1 MLLLLTIKLAITAL
15 VFATGLS
22 ATREDLF
29 WIWQHPPLLAR
40 SFLAMYIL
48 VPLVAIAMVLV
59 FDLPRGTR
67 IGLLFLSIS
76 AGAPLLPR
84 KLIKLG
90 GDPAFAFSIVIATS
104 LAAIVTVPASLA
116 LLQPL
121 LPADTEVDVMRLA
134 TTILKTFL
142 LPLSAGML
150 FHKFSPGWAEKLGD
164 PIMRYAGIVLLIG
177 AVIII
182 VSSFRQIIEV
192 GLPSILA
199 FGGLTLMALA
209 TGHWLGGPDEA
220 QRTSLA
226 VSCATRHIG
235 LALVLAAGMKGSNT
249 FPLIATYLFA
259 SALVSIPYI
268 RWRKKVASQLIQE
281 KVVQ

>member
-1 MLLLLTIKLAITAL
+1 VLAECIFYNLRGYYVIVTNDKNFYHCTGFCHGSQALPATIYSGYGDTAAFGAI
-15 VFATGLS
+15 LS
-22 ATREDLF
+22 R
-29 WIWQHPPLLAR
+29 HV
-40 SFLAMYIL
+40 IL

-59 FDLPRGTR
+59 FDLPRGTK

-134 TTILKTFL
+134 MTILKTFL
-142 LPLSAGML
+142 LPLGAGML
-150 FHKFSPGWAEKLGD
+150 FRKFSPDWAEKLGD

-177 AVIII
+177 AAIII
-182 VSSFRQIIEV
+182 VSSFGKIMET

-199 FGGLTLMALA
+199 FAGLTLMALA

-235 LALVLAAGMKGSNT
+235 LAMVLAADIKGPGT
-249 FPLIATYLFA
+249 FALIATYLFA
-259 SALVSIPYI
+259 QHL
-268 RWRKKVASQLIQE
+268 
-281 KVVQ
+281 

>member
-29 WIWQHPPLLAR
+29 WIWRHPPLLAR

-48 VPLVAIAMVLV
+48 VPVVAIAMVLL
-59 FDLPRGTR
+59 FDLPRGTK

-90 GDPAFAFSIVIATS
+90 GDAAFAFSIVIATS
-104 LAAIVTVPASLA
+104 LAAVVTVPASLA

-121 LPADTEVDVMRLA
+121 LPVETDVDIGRLA
-134 TTILKTFL
+134 LTIIKTFL
-142 LPLSAGML
+142 LPLAAGML
-150 FHKFSPGWAEKLGD
+150 FRKFLPDWAEKLGD
-164 PIMRYAGIVLLIG
+164 PIMRYAGLVLLGG
-177 AVIII
+177 AGILII
-182 VSSFRQIIEV
+182 SSFGQIMAV

-199 FGGLTLMALA
+199 FAGLTLSALA
-209 TGHWLGGPDEA
+209 IGHWLGGPDEA

-235 LALVLAAGMKGSNT
+235 LALVLAADMKGPGT

-259 SALVSIPYI
+259 SSLVSIPYI
-268 RWRKKVASQLIQE
+268 RWRKRLSTSLILNKQ
-281 KVVQ
+281 